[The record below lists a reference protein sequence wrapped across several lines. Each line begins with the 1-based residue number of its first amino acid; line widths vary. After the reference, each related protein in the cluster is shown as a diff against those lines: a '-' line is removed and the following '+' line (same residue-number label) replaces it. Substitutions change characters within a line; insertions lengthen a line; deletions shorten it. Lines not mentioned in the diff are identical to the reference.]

1 MSDSPTT
8 EAPAAVV
15 TLDMLRLQPIENR
28 NDVNALFGHWR
39 RALATDE
46 RFKGARNSFKPE
58 GSNPGETVPLEAVKG
73 AFEWRVTLR
82 PAGITAG
89 LDFNI
94 RLIDKSAS
102 YTPLDRTNPGAF
114 GRDPVDGATYALRQ
128 WYDTKRIGSRPLK
141 DEALIKYDAPP
152 TAELFHAASH
162 ANAGRGRL
170 YLIVA
175 KLTDPAAAIAQQTF
189 DAIGGFHKVA
199 AAAREDAW

>member
-8 EAPAAVV
+8 EAPAV
-15 TLDMLRLQPIENR
+15 LDMLRLQPIENR
-28 NDVNALFGHWR
+28 VDVQALFGQWAK
-39 RALATDE
+39 ALATDE
-46 RFKGARNSFKPE
+46 RFKGARNAFKPDAAA
-58 GSNPGETVPLEAVKG
+58 PLEAVKG

-82 PAGITAG
+82 PAGIAAG
-89 LDFNI
+89 LDFNL

-114 GRDPVDGATYALRQ
+114 GRDPTDGAVYALRQ

-141 DEALIKYDAPP
+141 DEALIKYAAPP

-175 KLTDPAAAIAQQTF
+175 KLSDPAAEIAQQTF
-189 DAIGGFHKVA
+189 DAITGFHKVA
-199 AAAREDAW
+199 AAARDDAW

>member
-8 EAPAAVV
+8 EAPAV
-15 TLDMLRLQPIENR
+15 LDMLRLQPIENR
-28 NDVNALFGHWR
+28 NDVQALFGQWA

-46 RFKGARNSFKPE
+46 RFKGARNAFKPDAAAA
-58 GSNPGETVPLEAVKG
+58 LEPVKG

-89 LDFNI
+89 LDFNL

-114 GRDPVDGATYALRQ
+114 GRDPTDGATYALRQ

-141 DEALIKYDAPP
+141 DEALIKYEAPP

-175 KLTDPAAAIAQQTF
+175 RLTDPAAEIAQQTF